1 MSAANRADHQPSGRA
16 FKARAHREPIPREIW
31 VLVVASFLIA
41 LGYGLIAPI
50 LPQFAQSFNV
60 GVSAASS
67 IVSVFALARL
77 LWAPAGGKLIAR
89 FGERSTYV
97 VGLLGVAAST
107 AACAFAPTFPALL
120 VARGIGGIGSATFT
134 LAATGLIVR
143 WAPPHLRGR
152 VSALY
157 GTAFLTGNIAGP
169 FLGALAVGLGYR
181 TPFLLYAAALT
192 AASLVAGTFL
202 SKPAPVTN
210 DANPGAETAPDARAT
225 LTFLAAARIPAY
237 RGLLAAN
244 FAHGWTNFG
253 VRVALLPLFAA
264 ATPTLGPAMAGL
276 GLSAYALGNFCV
288 LQASGRLVD
297 RLGRKPVLIAGLML
311 CAAATAALALAYDP
325 VPFLGLSALAGMG
338 ASLIAPSQQAA
349 LADVVGAERNGGPA
363 FAGFQMV
370 ADLGSF
376 LGPLAAGL
384 IADHGGYG
392 IAFGLSGVLLGAPGL
407 LWLTLP
413 DTAVRRGPTSPSQ
426 E

>member
-1 MSAANRADHQPSGRA
+1 MSAASQPARQPSGRA
-16 FKARAHREPIPREIW
+16 FKARGHREPIPREIW
-31 VLVVASFLIA
+31 VLVAASFLIA

-77 LWAPAGGKLIAR
+77 LWAPAGGTLISR

-120 VARGIGGIGSATFT
+120 IARGIGGIGSATFT

-181 TPFLLYAAALT
+181 TPFLIYAAALT
-192 AASLVAGTFL
+192 AASLVAATFL
-202 SKPAPVTN
+202 SKPAP
-210 DANPGAETAPDARAT
+210 ASETDTAHPTPDARAT
-225 LTFLAAARIPAY
+225 LTFTAAAQIPAY

-253 VRVALLPLFAA
+253 VRIALLPLFAA

-297 RLGRKPVLIAGLML
+297 RLGRKPVLIVGLVL

-325 VPFLGLSALAGMG
+325 APFLGLSALAGVG

-349 LADVVGAERNGGPA
+349 LADVVGADRNGGPA

-370 ADLGSF
+370 ADLGGF

-392 IAFGLSGVLLGAPGL
+392 TAFLLSGALMAAPAL
-407 LWLTLP
+407 LWLALP
-413 DTAVRRGPTSPSQ
+413 DTTGRPGPTTLTR